1 MGNKCVFIGEDGFP
15 DKKKITL
22 EKIYDSSLNEEFVK
36 QGLKVYKQV
45 LTGESL
51 EEYFINLIE

>member
-36 QGLKVYKQV
+36 LDNNAFSVDDHGL
-45 LTGESL
+45 
-51 EEYFINLIE
+51 I